1 MSLTQKLAV
10 CCPQFLPKTFRDQRL
25 IVIQKS
31 PVFHSLLGANSFFL
45 ADAAWQS
52 RPAYIRST
60 YPTRSF
66 SLGRTL
72 RDQKEAQPSS
82 PIDST
87 ESAASSSSD
96 NGSRSGSDGSSVRKQ
111 KSAQLDKMKKKNSAS
126 GDAAGAESTAADS
139 PMQSLPPGWE
149 ENADYNISNF
159 SDLPHRFFG
168 YNQHI
173 KINEDFKESLRQ
185 VLWQFRAPIRYAFAY
200 GSGVFGQKSSSS
212 STAGESLSP
221 HPNPPKAVEDWQ
233 KGGAKII
240 DFVFGVSH
248 TQHWH
253 SLNLQQNPHH
263 YSGLRHMPF
272 SSGLVSWMQD
282 GWGAGLYYN
291 PYITV
296 NGIMIKYG
304 VVHLDTLAKDL
315 TDWNTLYLAG
325 RLQKPV
331 KILRDDPRIRLSNQV
346 NLISALRTALLM
358 LPEQFTEKQLYERIT
373 SLSYLGDPRMHSMIA
388 SEAPNKVSNIVG
400 AQLPGF
406 RQLYVPL
413 IENLPNVNFTDPR
426 TPHFYG
432 WEKEDAI
439 RHTGT
444 ISQLRD
450 VLGGQDGLTL
460 TQDMDPQKRGNMVRR
475 LPQDFRRKLYYQY
488 MKKFQLPG
496 SAFDDILKS
505 QEDEDPTGFKRRE
518 GGSFEKRIASSH
530 DLPEVMATC
539 VKKTVAWPAAMQS
552 VKGVFTSGL
561 TRSIKYVGEKRSK
574 GKAKKAAA
582 AEMKKEGVRVE
593 EASEEKEEESPAAE
607 KRRQLLKEEAE
618 DDEKTNYKKRSE

>member
-1 MSLTQKLAV
+1 MLLQQKLAA
-10 CCPQFLPKTFRDQRL
+10 
-25 IVIQKS
+25 S
-31 PVFHSLLGANSFFL
+31 PVFHSLLGVNSFFL
-45 ADAAWQS
+45 ANAAWQS
-52 RPAYIRST
+52 RPSHLV
-60 YPTRSF
+60 PQTRSF
-66 SLGRTL
+66 SLAQRL
-72 RDQKEAQPSS
+72 RDQNEARSSLASTKSASSDATSNAGKSVRDQKTERLDEKKNAPSDATGA
-82 PIDST
+82 DST
-87 ESAASSSSD
+87 A
-96 NGSRSGSDGSSVRKQ
+96 K
-111 KSAQLDKMKKKNSAS
+111 
-126 GDAAGAESTAADS
+126 DS

-159 SDLPHRFFG
+159 ADLPHRFFG

-185 VLWQFRAPIRYAFAY
+185 VLWQFKAPIRYAFAY
-200 GSGVFGQKSSSS
+200 GSGVFGQKSSGS
-212 STAGESLSP
+212 STGSESLSP
-221 HPNPPKAVEDWQ
+221 HPNPPKAVEEWQ

-240 DFVFGVSH
+240 DFIFGVSH

-263 YSGLRHMPF
+263 YSGIKHMPY
-272 SSGLVSWMQD
+272 SSALVSWMQD

-331 KILRDDPRIRLSNQV
+331 KILRDDPRMRLSNQV

-358 LPEQFTEKQLYERIT
+358 LPEEFTERQLYERIT

-413 IENLPNVNFTDPR
+413 IENLPNVNFTDSR
-426 TPHFYG
+426 TPREYG

-444 ISQLRD
+444 LTALKD

-460 TQDMDPQKRGNMVRR
+460 AQDMDPQKRGNMVRR
-475 LPQDFRRKLYYQY
+475 LPQEFRKKLYYQY
-488 MKKFQLPG
+488 MKKFQIPG
-496 SAFDDILKS
+496 SAFDNILKA
-505 QEDEDPTGFKRRE
+505 QEDEDPSGFKRRE
-518 GGSFEKRIASSH
+518 GGDFEKRIAEQS
-530 DLPEVMATC
+530 DLAEVMSTC
-539 VKKTVAWPAAMQS
+539 VQKTVAWPAAMQS

-561 TRSIKYVGEKRSK
+561 ARSIKYVGEKRSK
-574 GKAKKAAA
+574 GKAKKAVTPKPEPKEEA
-582 AEMKKEGVRVE
+582 AEEDGEGQ
-593 EASEEKEEESPAAE
+593 SPAA
-607 KRRQLLKEEAE
+607 
-618 DDEKTNYKKRSE
+618 KKREEH

>member
-1 MSLTQKLAV
+1 MMITQKLAA
-10 CCPQFLPKTFRDQRL
+10 
-25 IVIQKS
+25 S

-45 ADAAWQS
+45 ANAAWQY
-52 RPAYIRST
+52 RPSYLAHQ
-60 YPTRSF
+60 TRSF
-66 SLGRTL
+66 SVAQRL
-72 RDQKEAQPSS
+72 RDQRNAHQSGSPSKEA
-82 PIDST
+82 
-87 ESAASSSSD
+87 SSD
-96 NGSRSGSDGSSVRKQ
+96 SNEGVGRAVREQ
-111 KSAQLDKMKKKNSAS
+111 KSAQLSEKKSSVSEAT
-126 GDAAGAESTAADS
+126 GADSTAKDS

-200 GSGVFGQKSSSS
+200 GSGVFGQKASGS
-212 STAGESLSP
+212 STGSESLSP

-240 DFVFGVSH
+240 DFIFGVSH

-263 YSGLRHMPF
+263 YSGLKHMPY
-272 SSGLVSWMQD
+272 SSALVSWMQD

-304 VVHLDTLAKDL
+304 VVHLDTLANDL

-358 LPEQFTEKQLYERIT
+358 LPESFNEKQLYERIT

-413 IENLPNVNFTDPR
+413 IDNLPNVNFTDPR
-426 TPHFYG
+426 TPKEYG
-432 WEKEDAI
+432 WEKQDAV

-444 ISQLRD
+444 LTELKD
-450 VLGGQDGLTL
+450 VLGGDNGLTL
-460 TQDMDPQKRGNMVRR
+460 AQDMDPQKRGNMVRR
-475 LPQDFRRKLYYQY
+475 LPAEFRKKLYYQY
-488 MKKFQLPG
+488 MKKFQIPG
-496 SAFDDILKS
+496 SAFGDILKS
-505 QEDEDPTGFKRRE
+505 QQDEDPSGVTRRE
-518 GGSFEKRIASSH
+518 GGDFEKRVAEQP
-530 DLPEVMATC
+530 DLPEIMSTC
-539 VKKTVAWPAAMQS
+539 IRRTVTWPAAMQS

-582 AEMKKEGVRVE
+582 PKPDA
-593 EASEEKEEESPAAE
+593 KEEGSGKEEQSPAAK
-607 KRRQLLKEEAE
+607 KREELLKEEAQE
-618 DDEKTNYKKRSE
+618 GEQTKKKTD